1 MEKYVNL
8 RTESG
13 VSCDDLNVVC
23 QPVIKRDEQ
32 VKTLG
37 EESMQDAK
45 VEDPELTGKLSVSKP
60 KALVIAL
67 PYSTGFTAYV
77 DGKKTDIKQANTMY
91 MALNLAE
98 GEHEIR
104 LTYHTPY
111 LYTGLCLTCAGLLCY
126 IGVVLIYKK
135 KRGNKKG

>member
-1 MEKYVNL
+1 
-8 RTESG
+8 
-13 VSCDDLNVVC
+13 
-23 QPVIKRDEQ
+23 
-32 VKTLG
+32 
-37 EESMQDAK
+37 
-45 VEDPELTGKLSVSKP
+45 
-60 KALVIAL
+60 
-67 PYSTGFTAYV
+67 
-77 DGKKTDIKQANTMY
+77 MY

-126 IGVVLIYKK
+126 IGVVLICKK

>member
-1 MEKYVNL
+1 M
-8 RTESG
+8 
-13 VSCDDLNVVC
+13 
-23 QPVIKRDEQ
+23 
-32 VKTLG
+32 
-37 EESMQDAK
+37 
-45 VEDPELTGKLSVSKP
+45 
-60 KALVIAL
+60 IAL

-135 KRGNKKG
+135 KRGKKKDEYIISRTSGL